1 MPRVPQYQQQVNVQ
15 NLPSARER
23 NFITPEVLGAD
34 VARGVGQ
41 AANTLAGIAQR
52 EQEKA
57 DVVAIMDADRQL
69 ADVELRLFNDP
80 ERGAYATRG
89 RDAFGLPERV
99 FPRWEESV
107 GKIEGRLTPRQRDAF
122 RRLESGRRSDLQR
135 SLSRH
140 ILQESDRYYTAESQA
155 YIGAAVDAMGA
166 NYTDDERLGIEL
178 DRIARGVMTAPGM
191 QGASPTVVNEAIKA
205 AQSRGLR
212 VVVERKMVDDPTEAE
227 RYLLRMQDRMAA
239 GDVADLREKLQP
251 LSQAREITAI
261 ADSIWSGGGAGGAP
275 VGTDGVWANM
285 IRRESGG
292 QQFDA
297 KGAPLESSAGAIG
310 IAQVMPGTGPEAARL
325 AGLPWDEERYKTDAD
340 YNKAIG
346 RAYFDKQ
353 VETFGDVRLAAAA
366 YNAGPGAVQ
375 GWLREIGDPRKGEV
389 SMADFVA
396 AIPFKETRE
405 YVQAVAPGGDAAPQ
419 PTSGGKPTL
428 SALIA
433 QTRNIADPKVRRE
446 VQADITRRWQLMEAE
461 EADRNEAMTEEI
473 NGLIENAPAG
483 ARLESVLSPEQLA
496 WAQREGKAGAWQNRL
511 TNRVNDAQVVTDP
524 RTMTNLQALFTRA
537 ENGDKAALDE
547 VRKMNPV
554 EYFDKLDPTARDY
567 VQRRRLALVAPARST
582 EKPADFATEDELLR
596 THVFDPLGITAKP
609 SAEEDEESA
618 KLRTQF
624 MQSYWARLN
633 EKQKELGRGA
643 SSEEKQQIMKDLM
656 LPFVSSTKN
665 SFMGIALPSTET
677 QMRGFQLEV
686 PDDDRAMIVD
696 AFRRHNAGRNPS
708 EAEIV
713 AAYARRSGMRI
724 QQGAP

>member
-1 MPRVPQYQQQVNVQ
+1 MPRVPQYQQQVGVQ

-41 AANTLAGIAQR
+41 AANMLAGIAQK

-57 DVVAIMDADRQL
+57 DVAALMDADRQL
-69 ADVELRLFNDP
+69 ADLELRLFNDP
-80 ERGAYATRG
+80 EKGAYATRG
-89 RDAFGLPERV
+89 RDAFGLPDRV
-99 FPRWEESV
+99 FPEWDKSV
-107 GKIEGRLTPRQRDAF
+107 SDIEARLTPAQRAAFQRQAQ
-122 RRLESGRRSDLQR
+122 GRRTDLQR
-135 SLSRH
+135 GLSRH

-155 YIGAAVDAMGA
+155 YINTAVDAAAA
-166 NYTDDERLGIEL
+166 NYTDPERVATEL
-178 DRIARGVMTAPGM
+178 DRIARGVISAPGM
-191 QGASPTVVNEAIKA
+191 EGASPTVVNEAIRA
-205 AQSRGLR
+205 AQSKALR
-212 VVVERKMVDDPTEAE
+212 AVTERIMLDDPTGAE
-227 RYLLRMQDRMAA
+227 TYLLRNQDRMAA

-261 ADSIWSGGGAGGAP
+261 ADSIWSGGGAGGTP

-292 QQFDA
+292 RQFDA
-297 KGAPLESSAGAIG
+297 QGAPLESSAGAIG

-375 GWLREIGDPRKGEV
+375 GWLREIGDPRKGEI

-405 YVQAVAPGGDAAPQ
+405 YVQAVAPGGDAPQ
-419 PTSGGKPTL
+419 QAAGGGPTL
-428 SALIA
+428 SGLLA
-433 QTRNIADPKVRRE
+433 QARNIADPKVRRE

-461 EADRNEAMTEEI
+461 EADLNEAMTEDI
-473 NGLIENAPAG
+473 NGLVENAPAG

-524 RTMTNLQALFTRA
+524 RTMTNLQTLFTKA
-537 ENGDKAALDE
+537 ENGDATALAE
-547 VRKMNPV
+547 VRAMNPV
-554 EYFDKLDPTARDY
+554 EYFDKLDPQARDY

-582 EKPADFATEDELLR
+582 DKPADFATEDELLR
-596 THVFDPLGITAKP
+596 ATVFQPLGITPKP
-609 SAEEDEESA
+609 SAEDDEETA

-624 MQSYWARLN
+624 MTSYWARLN
-633 EKQKELGRGA
+633 EKQKELGRAA
-643 SSEEKQQIMKDLM
+643 SSEERQKIMRDLM
-656 LPFVSSTKN
+656 VPFAVTTRNRFLPD
-665 SFMGIALPSTET
+665 STET
-677 QMRGFQLEV
+677 KRAFQIEV
-686 PDDDRAMIVD
+686 PDDQRAMITD
-696 AFRRHNAGRNPS
+696 AFRRKYQRAPS
-708 EAEIV
+708 EAEV
-713 AAYARRSGMRI
+713 TALYARYTGATM
-724 QQGAP
+724 QQGTE

>member
-1 MPRVPQYQQQVNVQ
+1 MPRVPQYEQQVRVQ

-34 VARGVGQ
+34 IARGVGQ

-57 DVVAIMDADRQL
+57 DEFAVMGAERELAQL
-69 ADVELRLFNDP
+69 EQDLFHNP
-80 ERGAYATRG
+80 EGGAYATRG

-122 RRLESGRRSDLQR
+122 RRLEGGRRSDLQR

-155 YIGAAVDAMGA
+155 YIGAAVDAAAA
-166 NYTDDERLGIEL
+166 NYTDQGRVGVEL

-191 QGASPTVVNEAIKA
+191 EGASPTVVNEAIKA
-205 AQSRGLR
+205 AQSKALR
-212 VVVERKMVDDPTEAE
+212 AVTERMMTDDPTEAE
-227 RYLLRMQDRMAA
+227 RYLLRMQDRMAV
-239 GDVADLREKLQP
+239 GDVMDLREKLQP

-261 ADSIWSGGGAGGAP
+261 ADNIWDGGGAVAGSPA
-275 VGTDGVWANM
+275 GTDGVWANM

-292 QQFDA
+292 RQFDA

-353 VETFGDVRLAAAA
+353 VEEFGDVRLAAAA
-366 YNAGPGAVQ
+366 YNGGPGNVQ
-375 GWLREIGDPRKGEV
+375 KWLREIGDPRKGEI
-389 SMADFVA
+389 SMDDFVA

-405 YVQAVAPGGDAAPQ
+405 YVQNVAPGGGTQQQA
-419 PTSGGKPTL
+419 SGGEPTL
-428 SALIA
+428 SGLMA
-433 QTRNIADPKVRRE
+433 QTRTIADPKVRRD
-446 VQADITRRWQLMEAE
+446 VQADITRRWQLREAE
-461 EADRNEAMTEEI
+461 EAERNEAMTEEI
-473 NGLIENAPAG
+473 NGLVENAPAG
-483 ARLESVLSPEQLA
+483 ARLESVLSPDQLA
-496 WAQREGKAGAWQNRL
+496 WAQRQGKAGAWQGRL
-511 TNRVNDAQVVTDP
+511 TNRINDAQVVTDP
-524 RTMTNLQALFTRA
+524 STFTSLQTLFTKA
-537 ENGDKAALDE
+537 ENGDATAMAE
-547 VRKMNPV
+547 VRAMNPV

-567 VQRRRLALVAPARST
+567 VQRRRGALVAPARST

-643 SSEEKQQIMKDLM
+643 SSEEKQQIMRDLM

-677 QMRGFQLEV
+677 ETRGFQVEV

>member
-1 MPRVPQYQQQVNVQ
+1 MPRVPQYQQQVGVQ

-41 AANTLAGIAQR
+41 AANMLAGIAQR

-89 RDAFGLPERV
+89 RDAFALPDRV
-99 FPRWEESV
+99 FPEWDKSV
-107 GKIEGRLTPRQRDAF
+107 GEIEARLTPAQRQAF
-122 RRLESGRRSDLQR
+122 RRQAQSRRVDLQR
-135 SLSRH
+135 GLSRH

-155 YIGAAVDAMGA
+155 YINTAVDAAAA
-166 NYTDDERLGIEL
+166 NYTDPERVATEL
-178 DRIARGVMTAPGM
+178 DRIARGVISAPGM
-191 QGASPTVVNEAIKA
+191 EGASPTVVNEAIRA
-205 AQSRGLR
+205 AQSKALR
-212 VVVERKMVDDPTEAE
+212 AVTERIMLDDPTGAE
-227 RYLLRMQDRMAA
+227 TYLLRNQDRMAA

-292 QQFDA
+292 RQFDA
-297 KGAPLESSAGAIG
+297 QGAPLESSAGAIG

-389 SMADFVA
+389 SMAEFVA

-405 YVQAVAPGGDAAPQ
+405 YVQNVAPGGDAPQ
-419 PTSGGKPTL
+419 QAAGGGPTL
-428 SALIA
+428 SGLLA
-433 QTRNIADPKVRRE
+433 QARNIADPKVRRE
-446 VQADITRRWQLMEAE
+446 VQADITRRWQLREAE
-461 EADRNEAMTEEI
+461 EAERNEAMIEEI
-473 NGLIENAPAG
+473 NGLVETAPAG

-496 WAQREGKAGAWQNRL
+496 WAQRQGKAGAWQSRL
-511 TNRVNDAQVVTDP
+511 TNRINDAQVVTDP
-524 RTMTNLQALFTRA
+524 RTMTNLQALFTKA
-537 ENGDKAALDE
+537 ENGDQAALAE
-547 VRKMNPV
+547 VRAMNPV

-582 EKPADFATEDELLR
+582 EKPADFATEDELMR
-596 THVFDPLGITAKP
+596 THVFDPLGITPKP
-609 SAEEDEESA
+609 SAEDDEETA

-624 MQSYWARLN
+624 MTSYWARLN
-633 EKQKELGRGA
+633 EKQKELGRSA
-643 SSEEKQQIMKDLM
+643 SSGEKQQIMKDLM
-656 LPFVSSTKN
+656 VPFAVTTRNRFLPD
-665 SFMGIALPSTET
+665 STET
-677 QMRGFQLEV
+677 KRAFQVEV
-686 PDDDRAMIVD
+686 PDDQRAMITD
-696 AFRRHNAGRNPS
+696 AFRRKYQRAPS
-708 EAEIV
+708 EAEV
-713 AAYARRSGMRI
+713 TALYARYTGAAM

>member
-1 MPRVPQYQQQVNVQ
+1 MPRVPQYQQQVSVQ
-15 NLPSARER
+15 NLPSARVR
-23 NFITPEVLGAD
+23 NSITPEALGA
-34 VARGVGQ
+34 GVGRGLQ
-41 AANTLAGIAQR
+41 QVAGVVQQFAQQ

-57 DVVAIMDADRQL
+57 DVAAIMDADRQL
-69 ADVELRLFNDP
+69 ADLELSLFNDP
-80 ERGAYATRG
+80 ENGAYAKRG
-89 RDAFGLPERV
+89 RDAFGLPEQV
-99 FPRWEESV
+99 FPAWDKAV
-107 GKIEGRLTPRQRDAF
+107 GDIEGRLTPAQRQAF
-122 RRLESGRRSDLQR
+122 QRQAQSRRGDLQR
-135 SLSRH
+135 GLSRH
-140 ILQESDRYYTAESQA
+140 ILQESDRYYTEESQA
-155 YIGAAVDAMGA
+155 YIGAAVNAAAA
-166 NYTDDERLGIEL
+166 NYTDQERVGIEL
-178 DRIARGVMTAPGM
+178 DRISLGVQSAPGM
-191 QGASPTVVNEAIKA
+191 AGASPTVVNEAIKA
-205 AQSRGLR
+205 AQSKALR
-212 VVVERKMVDDPTEAE
+212 AVTERMMTDDPTEAE
-227 RYLLRMQDRMAA
+227 RYLLRMQDRMAV
-239 GDVADLREKLQP
+239 GDVMDLREKLQP

-261 ADSIWSGGGAGGAP
+261 ADNIWDGGGAVAGSQT
-275 VGTDGVWANM
+275 GTDGVWANM

-353 VETFGDVRLAAAA
+353 VEEFGDVRLAAAA
-366 YNAGPGAVQ
+366 YNGGPGNVQ
-375 GWLREIGDPRKGEV
+375 KWLREIGDPRKGEI
-389 SMADFVA
+389 SMDDFVA

-405 YVQAVAPGGDAAPQ
+405 YVQNVAPGGAQQQA
-419 PTSGGKPTL
+419 GGGEPTL
-428 SALIA
+428 SGLMA
-433 QTRNIADPKVRRE
+433 QARTIADPKVRRE
-446 VQADITRRWQLMEAE
+446 VQADITRRWQLREAE
-461 EADRNEAMTEEI
+461 DAERNEAMIEEI
-473 NGLIENAPAG
+473 NGLVETAPAG
-483 ARLESVLSPEQLA
+483 ARLESVLSPDQLA
-496 WAQREGKAGAWQNRL
+496 WAQRQGKAGAWQGRL
-511 TNRVNDAQVVTDP
+511 TNRINDAQVVTDP
-524 RTMTNLQALFTRA
+524 STFTNLQTLFTKA
-537 ENGDKAALDE
+537 ENGDATAMAE
-547 VRKMNPV
+547 VRAMNPV

-567 VQRRRLALVAPARST
+567 VQRRRGALVAPARST

-609 SAEEDEESA
+609 SAEEGEESA

-633 EKQKELGRGA
+633 EKQKELGRSA
-643 SSEEKQQIMKDLM
+643 SSEEKQQIMRDLM

-677 QMRGFQLEV
+677 ETRGFQVEV

>member
-23 NFITPEVLGAD
+23 NFITPEVLGSD
-34 VARGVGQ
+34 IARGVGQ

-57 DVVAIMDADRQL
+57 DEFAVMGAEREL
-69 ADVELRLFNDP
+69 AQIEQDLFHNP
-80 ERGAYATRG
+80 EGGAYATRG

-135 SLSRH
+135 GLSRH
-140 ILQESDRYYTAESQA
+140 ILQESERYYTDEANA
-155 YIGAAVDAMGA
+155 YIGASVNAMGA

-261 ADSIWSGGGAGGAP
+261 ADSIWGGGQGTGAP
-275 VGTDGVWANM
+275 VGNDGVWANM

-292 QQFDA
+292 RQFDA
-297 KGAPLESSAGAIG
+297 QGAPLESSAGAIG

-375 GWLREIGDPRKGEV
+375 GWLREIGDPRKGEI

-405 YVQAVAPGGDAAPQ
+405 YVQAVAPGGDAPQ
-419 PTSGGKPTL
+419 QAAGGGPTL
-428 SALIA
+428 SGLLA
-433 QTRNIADPKVRRE
+433 QARNIADPKVRRE
-446 VQADITRRWQLMEAE
+446 VQADITRRWQLREAE
-461 EADRNEAMTEEI
+461 EADLNEAMTEDI
-473 NGLIENAPAG
+473 NGLVENAPAG

-524 RTMTNLQALFTRA
+524 RTLTNLQTLFTKA
-537 ENGDKAALDE
+537 ENGDQAALAE
-547 VRKMNPV
+547 VRAMNPV

-582 EKPADFATEDELLR
+582 DKPADFATEDELLR
-596 THVFDPLGITAKP
+596 ATVFQPLGITPKP
-609 SAEEDEESA
+609 SAEDDEETA

-624 MQSYWARLN
+624 MTSYWARLN
-633 EKQKELGRGA
+633 EKQKELGRSA
-643 SSEEKQQIMKDLM
+643 SSEEKQQIMRDLM
-656 LPFVSSTKN
+656 VPFAVTTRNRFLPD
-665 SFMGIALPSTET
+665 STET
-677 QMRGFQLEV
+677 KRAFQIEV
-686 PDDDRAMIVD
+686 PDDQRAMITD
-696 AFRRHNAGRNPS
+696 AFRRKYQRAPS
-708 EAEIV
+708 EAEV
-713 AAYARRSGMRI
+713 TALYARYTGAAM